1 MYFKKRGKKTI
12 NAINDLKEAAKKV
25 HGQQKMTDKIVNMQR
40 L

>member
-1 MYFKKRGKKTI
+1 MKGGVKKTI

-25 HGQQKMTDKIVNMQR
+25 HAQQKMTDKIVNMQQC